1 MKDYIKKEYLDF
13 TNYHKNKI
21 NLAIHVI
28 AGIIYMSCLNLL
40 SKEYLLPFYFL
51 LLLFTFED
59 LKVTIFAILTVILGT
74 SILKSYKLKISFIV
88 LLFFFHCFVLPEIS
102 HLMTQESIQLNY
114 DNISIDKFITN
125 IVYFLPFSIKRY
137 LSI

>member
-13 TNYHKNKI
+13 TKYHKNKI

-40 SKEYLLPFYFL
+40 CKEYLLPFYFL

-59 LKVTIFAILTVILGT
+59 LKITIFAVLTILLGT
-74 SILKSYKLKISFIV
+74 SILKSYKLKTSFIV
-88 LLFFFHCFVLPEIS
+88 LLLLFTCFVLPEIS
-102 HLMTQESIQLNY
+102 HLMVKESLQMNY
-114 DNISIDKFITN
+114 DNISIEKFITH
-125 IVYFLPFSIKRY
+125 IIYFLPFTIKRY

>member
-1 MKDYIKKEYLDF
+1 MNDYIKKEYLDF

-40 SKEYLLPFYFL
+40 CKEYLLPFYFL

-59 LKVTIFAILTVILGT
+59 LKITIFAILTIILGT
-74 SILKSYKLKISFIV
+74 SILKSYKLKTSFIIL
-88 LLFFFHCFVLPEIS
+88 LLFFTCFVLPEIS
-102 HLMTQESIQLNY
+102 HLMVKESLQMNY
-114 DNISIDKFITN
+114 DNISIEKFITH
-125 IVYFLPFSIKRY
+125 IIYFLPFSLKRY

>member
-13 TNYHKNKI
+13 TKYHKNKI

-40 SKEYLLPFYFL
+40 CKEYLLPFYFL

-59 LKVTIFAILTVILGT
+59 LKITIFAILTIILGT
-74 SILKSYKLKISFIV
+74 SILKSYKLKTSFIV
-88 LLFFFHCFVLPEIS
+88 LLFFL
-102 HLMTQESIQLNY
+102 
-114 DNISIDKFITN
+114 DDG
-125 IVYFLPFSIKRY
+125 
-137 LSI
+137 